1 MSFLYKGSKT
11 HDGNY
16 WNALRTWIL
25 IKAMIY
31 AKSIERHGFMAAIT
45 FCQPCLSSSKIYLA
59 TGKMFD
65 NPCST
70 GSSLFLTKH
79 REREN
84 SLIAKKIEPRK
95 DFFFFYIYKFHENKI
110 YDSKIVNKIV
120 NDFAHQEY
128 HSWNNADF
136 MYKSKIMDVSLE
148 NTAKARCI
156 EASSPKERRRKKG
169 RKRRR
174 RKKE

>member
-84 SLIAKKIEPRK
+84 SLIAKKIDPFFFNREK
-95 DFFFFYIYKFHENKI
+95 IFFFFIYIYKFHENKI

-128 HSWNNADF
+128 HS
-136 MYKSKIMDVSLE
+136 
-148 NTAKARCI
+148 
-156 EASSPKERRRKKG
+156 
-169 RKRRR
+169 
-174 RKKE
+174 

>member
-1 MSFLYKGSKT
+1 MSFLYKSSKT

-65 NPCST
+65 NPC
-70 GSSLFLTKH
+70 SSLFLTKH

-174 RKKE
+174 KKE